1 MNIYIS
7 ITVIY
12 NFYKGIKMNKFGYL
26 MLGFLAT
33 SAMAPAIIAMEDT
46 EALAFDY
53 DARSGTAAYEEKQVY
68 FIFQSALSQVHRSLS
83 VRIKEKLIPYLT
95 YEPRGELLPTMQ
107 ADFGQAVQSGFERL
121 NAQLD
126 RAPRLDRGKVL
137 DLFNGLVGREFR
149 TYEGLLGR
157 ANEVIGFINSMT
169 PLPSYGEAL
178 STYASY
184 NCLSITIHPTQSEAQ
199 FHFLDVTSLLSSE
212 SERLSILNPSLINSG
227 ESRWSLLAYLVNSK
241 VVLCGSDN
249 TRKEVKQELLNLYHA
264 YATGLDPR
272 AAEYKVLEVLP
283 LRDAVYIAPSTFNL
297 AQARI
302 IAEQMKNGNMA
313 QSTPLPQIAVT
324 SADILAAARAK
335 GGIDLPIVAWTPTVS
350 VEVGSG
356 EEEKADEIIAPL
368 VIPAPR
374 SVEMFAAADIDMFN
388 SITSTLDTLH
398 SVQEAAYRAGKKFHG
413 YSRDE
418 QIMAF
423 GDASVIRTELR
434 TNVRTLLEKQLT
446 KRGIAMPGIASA
458 GYDAAARDLADWIRG
473 KTRAAGLAVDSE
485 DAVTGMLYTKNKAKN
500 YEGSDRD
507 LFNTI
512 RALHAMSIQYD
523 NEPEGSL
530 RRNEIESLLTLSFNM
545 IVEHN
550 GRCATGAKGRDFLM
564 QVNMLKFFKEQHP
577 TVEML

>member
-7 ITVIY
+7 ITAIY
-12 NFYKGIKMNKFGYL
+12 NFYKGVKMNKFGYL
-26 MLGFLAT
+26 MLGLLAT

-46 EALAFDY
+46 EAFDY
-53 DARSGTAAYEEKQVY
+53 DARSGTAAYEKKQVY
-68 FIFQSALSQVHRSLS
+68 FTFQSALSQVQRSLG
-83 VRIKEKLIPYLT
+83 VRIKENLIPYLT
-95 YEPRGELLPTMQ
+95 YEPRGELLPTME
-107 ADFGQAVQSGFERL
+107 ANFDQAVKAGFERL

-126 RAPRLDRGKVL
+126 KAPRLDRGKVL

-149 TYEGLLGR
+149 IYEGLLGR

-169 PLPSYGEAL
+169 PLPGYGDA
-178 STYASY
+178 STACASY

-199 FHFLDVTSLLSSE
+199 FHFLGVASLLSSE
-212 SERLSILNPSLINSG
+212 SERLSILNPSLINLG

-264 YATGLDPR
+264 YATGLDPK

-313 QSTPLPQIAVT
+313 ESTPLPQIAVT

-335 GGIDLPIVAWTPTVS
+335 GGIDLPIVAWTPAVS

-374 SVEMFAAADIDMFN
+374 SVEMFTAADITVFDR
-388 SITSTLDTLH
+388 ITTALDTLH
-398 SVQEAAYRAGKKFHG
+398 VAQEAAYRAGKKFHG

-423 GDASVIRTELR
+423 GDDSVIRTELR

-446 KRGIAMPGIASA
+446 KRGIVMPGIASA
-458 GYDAAARDLADWIRG
+458 GYDAAARDLADWIRE
-473 KTRAAGLAVDSE
+473 KTRTAGLAVAAE
-485 DAVTGMLYTKNKAKN
+485 DAVTGMIYTKNKAQN
-500 YEGSDRD
+500 FDGPDRV

-512 RALHAMSIQYD
+512 RALHSMSIQYD
-523 NEPEGSL
+523 NEPAGSL
-530 RRNEIESLLTLSFNM
+530 LRKEIEWLLTLSFSM
-545 IVEHN
+545 IIEHN
-550 GRCATGAKGRDFLM
+550 GRCGAGAKGRDFLM

-577 TVEML
+577 TIEML

>member
-1 MNIYIS
+1 
-7 ITVIY
+7 
-12 NFYKGIKMNKFGYL
+12 MNKFGYL
-26 MLGFLAT
+26 MLGLLAT
-33 SAMAPAIIAMEDT
+33 SAMAPAIIAMDST
-46 EALAFDY
+46 EAFDY

-68 FIFQSALSQVHRSLS
+68 FVFQSVLSQVHRSLS
-83 VRIKEKLIPYLT
+83 LGIKEKLIPYLT
-95 YEPRGELLPTMQ
+95 YEPRGELVLPTME
-107 ADFGQAVQSGFERL
+107 ADFDQAVKAGFERL

-126 RAPRLDRGKVL
+126 KAPRLDRGKVL

-149 TYEGLLGR
+149 IYEGLLGR

-169 PLPSYGEAL
+169 PLPGYGDA
-178 STYASY
+178 STACASY

-199 FHFLDVTSLLSSE
+199 FHFLGVASLLSSE
-212 SERLSILNPSLINSG
+212 SERLSILNPSLINLG

-249 TRKEVKQELLNLYHA
+249 THKEVKQELLNVYHA

-272 AAEYKVLEVLP
+272 AAEYKVLQVLP

-313 QSTPLPQIAVT
+313 ESTPLPQIAVT

-335 GGIDLPIVAWTPTVS
+335 GGIDLPIVAWTPTAS

-356 EEEKADEIIAPL
+356 EEEKTVMVEELTAPL

-374 SVEMFAAADIDMFN
+374 SVEMFTAADITVFDR
-388 SITSTLDTLH
+388 ITTALDTLH
-398 SVQEAAYRAGKKFHG
+398 VAQEAAYRAGEKFHG

-423 GDASVIRTELR
+423 GDAIVIRTELR

-446 KRGIAMPGIASA
+446 KRGIVMPGIASA
-458 GYDAAARDLADWIRG
+458 GYDAAARDLADWIRE
-473 KTRAAGLAVDSE
+473 KTRTAGLAVAAE
-485 DAVTGMLYTKNKAKN
+485 DAVTGMMYTKNKAKN

-530 RRNEIESLLTLSFNM
+530 RRNEIESLLALSFNM

-550 GRCATGAKGRDFLM
+550 GKCGAGAKGRDFLM

-577 TVEML
+577 TIEML

>member
-7 ITVIY
+7 ITIIY
-12 NFYKGIKMNKFGYL
+12 NFYKGVKMNKFGYL
-26 MLGFLAT
+26 MLGLLAT
-33 SAMAPAIIAMEDT
+33 SAMAPATIAMDST
-46 EALAFDY
+46 EAFDY

-68 FIFQSALSQVHRSLS
+68 FIFQSALSQVQRSLS

-107 ADFGQAVQSGFERL
+107 ADFDQAVQSGFERL

-137 DLFNGLVGREFR
+137 DLFNGLVRREFR

-157 ANEVIGFINSMT
+157 ANEVIGFINNMT
-169 PLPSYGEAL
+169 PLPGYGEG
-178 STYASY
+178 ASY
-184 NCLSITIHPTQSEAQ
+184 AAYNGLSITIHNAQSRDQ

-212 SERLSILNPSLINSG
+212 SERLSILNPSLINLG
-227 ESRWSLLAYLVNSK
+227 ESRWSFLSYLVYSK

-283 LRDAVYIAPSTFNL
+283 LRDAEYTAPSTFNL

-302 IAEQMKNGNMA
+302 IAEQMKNGNM
-313 QSTPLPQIAVT
+313 SSYTPPTQITLT
-324 SADILAAARAK
+324 SAEILAAARAK
-335 GGIDLPIVAWTPTVS
+335 GGIDLPIVAWTPTAS
-350 VEVGSG
+350 VEVGAG
-356 EEEKADEIIAPL
+356 EEEKTVMAEEIIAPL

-374 SVEMFAAADIDMFN
+374 AVEMFAAADIDMFN
-388 SITSTLDTLH
+388 RITTALDTLH
-398 SVQEAAYRAGKKFHG
+398 SAQEAAYRAGEKLHG

-434 TNVRTLLEKQLT
+434 TNVRTLLENQLT

-458 GYDAAARDLADWIRG
+458 GYDAAARDLADWIRE
-473 KTRAAGLAVDSE
+473 KTRTAGLAVDAE
-485 DAVTGMLYTKNKAKN
+485 DAVTGMMYPKNKAKN

>member
-1 MNIYIS
+1 
-7 ITVIY
+7 
-12 NFYKGIKMNKFGYL
+12 MNKFGYL

-33 SAMAPAIIAMEDT
+33 SAMAPATIAIDST
-46 EALAFDY
+46 EAFDY

-68 FIFQSALSQVHRSLS
+68 FTFQSALSQVQRSLS
-83 VRIKEKLIPYLT
+83 VSIKEKLIPYLT

-107 ADFGQAVQSGFERL
+107 AGFDQAVKAGFERL

-126 RAPRLDRGKVL
+126 KAPRLDRGKVL

-149 TYEGLLGR
+149 IYEGLLGR

-169 PLPSYGEAL
+169 PLPGYGEA
-178 STYASY
+178 STAYY
-184 NCLSITIHPTQSEAQ
+184 NGLSITIHPTQGERQ
-199 FHFLDVTSLLSSE
+199 FHFLDVTSSLSSE
-212 SERLSILNPSLINSG
+212 SERLSILNPSFINFG
-227 ESRWSLLAYLVNSK
+227 ESRWSLLAYLVNNN

-283 LRDAVYIAPSTFNL
+283 LRDAEYTASSTFNL

-302 IAEQMKNGNMA
+302 IAEQMKSGNM
-313 QSTPLPQIAVT
+313 SGYTPPTQITLT
-324 SADILAAARAK
+324 SAEILAAARAK
-335 GGIDLPIVAWTPTVS
+335 GGIDLPIVAWTPTAS
-350 VEVGSG
+350 VEVGAG
-356 EEEKADEIIAPL
+356 EEEKTVMAEEIIAPL

-374 SVEMFAAADIDMFN
+374 AVEMFAAADIDMFN
-388 SITSTLDTLH
+388 SITTTLDTLH
-398 SVQEAAYRAGKKFHG
+398 SLQEAAYRAGEKFHG

-423 GDASVIRTELR
+423 GDAGVIRTELR

-446 KRGIAMPGIASA
+446 KRGIAMPSIASV
-458 GYDAAARDLADWIRG
+458 GYDAAASHLADWIRE
-473 KTRAAGLAVDSE
+473 KTRTASLAVGAE
-485 DAVTGMLYTKNKAKN
+485 DVVTGMMYTKNKAKN

>member
-7 ITVIY
+7 ITAIY
-12 NFYKGIKMNKFGYL
+12 NFYKGVKMNKFGYL
-26 MLGFLAT
+26 MLGLLAT

-46 EALAFDY
+46 EAFDY
-53 DARSGTAAYEEKQVY
+53 DARSGTAAYEKKQVY
-68 FIFQSALSQVHRSLS
+68 FTFQSALSQVQRSLG
-83 VRIKEKLIPYLT
+83 VRIKENLIPYLT
-95 YEPRGELLPTMQ
+95 YEPRGELLPTME
-107 ADFGQAVQSGFERL
+107 ANFDQAVKAGFESL

-126 RAPRLDRGKVL
+126 KAPRLDRGKVL

-149 TYEGLLGR
+149 IYEGLLSR

-169 PLPSYGEAL
+169 PLPGYGDA
-178 STYASY
+178 STACASY

-199 FHFLDVTSLLSSE
+199 FHFLGVSSLLSSE
-212 SERLSILNPSLINSG
+212 SERLSILNPSLINLG

-283 LRDAVYIAPSTFNL
+283 LRDAVYIAPLTFNL

-302 IAEQMKNGNMA
+302 IAEQMKNGNMSE
-313 QSTPLPQIAVT
+313 STSLPQIAVT

-335 GGIDLPIVAWTPTVS
+335 GGIDLPIIAWTPTVS

-388 SITSTLDTLH
+388 SITTALDTLH

-423 GDASVIRTELR
+423 GDDSVIRTELR
-434 TNVRTLLEKQLT
+434 ANVRTLLEDQLT

-458 GYDAAARDLADWIRG
+458 GYDAAARDLADWIRA
-473 KTRAAGLAVDSE
+473 KTSTAGLAVVAQDV
-485 DAVTGMLYTKNKAKN
+485 VTGMMYTKDKAKN
-500 YEGSDRD
+500 HDGPDRV

-530 RRNEIESLLTLSFNM
+530 RRNEIESLLALSFNL

-550 GRCATGAKGRDFLM
+550 GKCGAGAKGRDFLM

-577 TVEML
+577 TIEML

>member
-7 ITVIY
+7 ITITY

-83 VRIKEKLIPYLT
+83 VRIKEQLIPYLT
-95 YEPRGELLPTMQ
+95 YEPRGELLPTME
-107 ADFGQAVQSGFERL
+107 ADFDQAVKAGFERL

-169 PLPSYGEAL
+169 PLPGYGEAL

>member
-83 VRIKEKLIPYLT
+83 VRIKEQLIPYLT
-95 YEPRGELLPTMQ
+95 YEPRGELLPTME
-107 ADFGQAVQSGFERL
+107 ADFDQAVKAGFERL

-227 ESRWSLLAYLVNSK
+227 ESRWSLLAYLVNTN

-313 QSTPLPQIAVT
+313 QSTPLPQIAVN
-324 SADILAAARAK
+324 SAEILAAARAK
-335 GGIDLPIVAWTPTVS
+335 GGIDMPIVAWTPTVS

-368 VIPAPR
+368 IIPAPR

-485 DAVTGMLYTKNKAKN
+485 DAVTGMMYTKDKAKN

-507 LFNTI
+507 LLNTI